1 MSFQI
6 KVVSITNY
14 TQDQFP
20 KLKEALSHFQHCI
33 NSEDFEDAIANHPG
47 FTTDD
52 DLTNEQI
59 YDLIMSGQ
67 ELNSSPNRQA
77 DLDLVLELKI
87 SNDAVGYTIDTTI
100 HTFES
105 MFETQTSAFLA
116 GHYAH
121 EYCHTLGFKD
131 PDSLVDTSDNVPYE
145 VGRII
150 TELAMGTGLQVTFAK
165 TKRRAPI
172 TKRRAPKITRPAA
185 KKAAPKKKVAA
196 KRAAKKTGK
205 KVGAKKK
212 TKRSVK

>member
-1 MSFQI
+1 MAFQI
-6 KVVSITNY
+6 KVVNITNY

-33 NSEDFEDAIANHPG
+33 NSDEFEDAIVNHPG
-47 FTTDD
+47 FDTIDGFS
-52 DLTNEQI
+52 NQQV
-59 YDLIMSGQ
+59 YDIIMAGQ
-67 ELNSSPNRQA
+67 ELNSHPNRQA

-105 MFETQTSAFLA
+105 MFEAQSSAFLA

-150 TELAMGTGLQVTFAK
+150 TELAMGTGLQVRITRAK
-165 TKRRAPI
+165 KKAPLTKKKA
-172 TKRRAPKITRPAA
+172 TKLTRPAA
-185 KKAAPKKKVAA
+185 KKAVAKKKITA
-196 KRAAKKTGK
+196 KPVQRKTGK
-205 KVGAKKK
+205 KAVAKKK
-212 TKRSVK
+212 AKRVS

>member
-1 MSFQI
+1 MSFKI

-14 TQDQFP
+14 TEDHFP

-59 YDLIMSGQ
+59 YDIILSGQ
-67 ELNSSPNRQA
+67 ELNAPANRQA

-105 MFETQTSAFLA
+105 MFDAQSSAFLA

-131 PDSLVDTSDNVPYE
+131 PDSLADTSDNVPYE

-150 TELAMGTGLQVTFAK
+150 TELAMGTGLQVRFARARTGSALTRK
-165 TKRRAPI
+165 KATKLA
-172 TKRRAPKITRPAA
+172 RPTA
-185 KKAAPKKKVAA
+185 KKAAGKKKITV
-196 KRAAKKTGK
+196 
-205 KVGAKKK
+205 KKK
-212 TKRSVK
+212 AATKKRVKRNK